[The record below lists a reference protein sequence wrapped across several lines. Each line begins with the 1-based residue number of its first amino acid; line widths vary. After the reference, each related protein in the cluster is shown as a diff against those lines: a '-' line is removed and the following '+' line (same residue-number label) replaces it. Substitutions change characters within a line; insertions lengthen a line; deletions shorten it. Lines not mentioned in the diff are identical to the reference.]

1 MLQFVDMKHERAM
14 ELLGLYRSEFPCLH
28 DGSQGRAATML
39 AGVLSA
45 LPLTKR
51 KLEDHIVLLSG
62 EGALVS
68 TTAEMIATAIAR
80 RNGKTVVEGRKNIWY
95 SFFVNL

>member
-1 MLQFVDMKHERAM
+1 MLQFVDMEHETAM
-14 ELLGLYRSEFPCLH
+14 ELLSLYRSDFPCLH

-51 KLEDHIVLLSG
+51 KLEDHTILVAG
-62 EGALVS
+62 EGSMVS
-68 TTAEMIATAIAR
+68 TTAEMFATAIAIQT
-80 RNGKTVVEGRKNIWY
+80 GKTVVEERKKVW
-95 SFFVNL
+95 